1 MSADAQQA
9 DVTVMEASGVSLMAR
24 IRYPNGSYA
33 TIAATTSI
41 TRRVEEDGV
50 TSVTNLT
57 QVVSNVI
64 FDTLQTNDAR
74 WVIDAIGYNFKN
86 DVDDDI
92 FVEGDKRYRVYYII
106 EPTAMAR
113 TALPPFRIHVRD
125 IPGE

>member
-1 MSADAQQA
+1 MTADAQQA

-24 IRYPNGSYA
+24 VRYPNGDYA
-33 TIAATTSI
+33 TIATTTSI

-50 TSVTNLT
+50 TSVTNVT

-64 FDTLQTNDAR
+64 FDAIQTNDAR
-74 WVIDAIGYNFKN
+74 WIVDTTGYNFKN

-92 FVEGDKRYRVYYII
+92 FVEGDTRYKVFYII
-106 EPTAMAR
+106 EPVAMAR
-113 TALPPFRIHVRD
+113 TVLPPFRVHVRD